1 MTEAA
6 SAIIAHSTKG
16 VGGTSAVQVKN
27 ASGLETAVPPR
38 GVDSVQ
44 FSTGSSSISH
54 ADMER
59 YVGMLQNMQ
68 SAHRAEGSTPED
80 AIVNGL
86 IRDLG
91 Q

>member
-1 MTEAA
+1 MNEA
-6 SAIIAHSTKG
+6 SAITAHSTQG
-16 VGGTSAVQVKN
+16 VSKTSAAQVKN
-27 ASGLETAVPPR
+27 APSLETAAPPR

-44 FSTGSSSISH
+44 LSTRSSSVSP

-68 SAHRAEGSTPED
+68 NMQRAEGNTPED

-86 IRDLG
+86 LRDLI